1 MNIFKN
7 IRIIAACLLLFS
19 LIVTSCSKNYL
30 TEVNPSNRTT
40 DNYYLDVAGY
50 ESLVT
55 SCYPLLRD
63 IAQQRVLCFQ

>member
-7 IRIIAACLLLFS
+7 IRITAICLL
-19 LIVTSCSKNYL
+19 IVSMLTIGCSKNYL

-40 DNYYLDVAGY
+40 DNYYLDVPGY

-55 SCYPLLRD
+55 SCYP
-63 IAQQRVLCFQ
+63 